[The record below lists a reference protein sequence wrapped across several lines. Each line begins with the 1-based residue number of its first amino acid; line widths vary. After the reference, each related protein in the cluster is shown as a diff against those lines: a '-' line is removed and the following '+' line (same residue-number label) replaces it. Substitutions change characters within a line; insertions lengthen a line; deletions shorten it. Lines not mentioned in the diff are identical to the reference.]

1 MAFPVVVGLSYG
13 DEKQTFTAN
22 QNGRALGT
30 VGILPDGRRFRWAQA
45 GAVALVA
52 GNIIQTKVTA
62 SNDSIHTG
70 ALDINGG
77 TTGVTTLS
85 VIFAATLTTIDLYA
99 DGYLNVDT
107 SPGQGLYRVASNESA
122 TSATAGVVQ
131 FAENDKIV
139 EALTSGT
146 SKVGLFQNPYK
157 DVIVS
162 PAEDAQTGAAIGAS
176 VVACPATDFTWLQ
189 TWGPATIE
197 VDVAPVVG
205 DDLQLGATAGN
216 LTPKTSVLTS
226 AKLPSLATAWT
237 GTAAGTDKYTVVF
250 LTLPG

>member
-13 DEKQTFTAN
+13 EEKKTYTEN

-30 VGILPDGRRFRWAQA
+30 VGILADGRRFRWAQA

-52 GNIIQTKVTA
+52 GNIIQTKVQAT
-62 SNDSIHTG
+62 SDSLHTG
-70 ALDINGG
+70 ALDISGG
-77 TTGVTTLS
+77 AVGVTTLS
-85 VIFAATLTTIDLYA
+85 VTFAATATTLDLYK

-107 SPGQGLYRVASNESA
+107 SPGQGLYHVSTNESA
-122 TSATAGVVQ
+122 TCATAGVVT
-131 FAENDKIV
+131 FSEDDKIV

-146 SKVGLFQNPYK
+146 SKVGLFQNPYA

-176 VVACPATDFTWLQ
+176 VAACAAASFCWIQ

-197 VDVAPVVG
+197 VDVAPIVG
-205 DDLQLGATAGN
+205 DGLQLGATAGN

-226 AKLPSLATAWT
+226 AKLPTLAVAWT